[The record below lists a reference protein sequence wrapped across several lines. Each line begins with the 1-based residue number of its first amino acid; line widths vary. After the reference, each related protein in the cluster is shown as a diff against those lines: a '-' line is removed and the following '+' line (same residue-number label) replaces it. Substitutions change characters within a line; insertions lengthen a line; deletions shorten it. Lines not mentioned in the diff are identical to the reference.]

1 VLYVPD
7 KKGEKRAKP
16 RMNVIIYSKEENSL
30 VNRLRAII
38 EASLAKDRIETFKT
52 INKLKERILQPVYGC
67 IPILIVI
74 AKEGD
79 LIELLSI
86 INSLRS
92 RVRIILILPDS
103 KPETIKMGYKLEPRL
118 LSVMG
123 GELSVVQAVLEKML
137 KEARRKWR
145 K

>member
-1 VLYVPD
+1 
-7 KKGEKRAKP
+7 
-16 RMNVIIYSKEENSL
+16 MNVIIYSKEENSL
-30 VNRLRAII
+30 VNRLKAII

-52 INKLKERILQPVYGC
+52 INNLKERILQPVYGC

-86 INSLRS
+86 INSLRN

-118 LSVMG
+118 LSVMDG
-123 GELSVVQAVLEKML
+123 DLSVVQAVLKKML
-137 KEARRKWR
+137 KNLHFFG
-145 K
+145 